1 MDVSHYN
8 ALLRVYLENEHPF
21 SPTEFLAEM
30 DARGIEPNRVTYQ
43 RLIARYCH
51 DGDIEG
57 ATKILEYMREK
68 QMPVNENVFNALIFG
83 HSQAGD
89 MNSAQG
95 ILSVMTQAGL
105 EPSADTYTTL
115 LCGYARYGETNK
127 MEEIIN
133 ECEQKE
139 VYLLDKDYLEIVYS
153 LATNG
158 HAQLVPSILSRVKKT
173 IGYNQDAINFILRL
187 INKGHDET
195 AFAILETMVRSTRPD
210 GSLMPVGNFFIRQL
224 VKANRDVDTILS
236 YCKKLE
242 EKGLYERGLLL
253 ATEIS
258 LEQGKEELAYKL
270 LEHLKQD
277 GLEIRQHFFWPLI
290 IAKASDRTGKGIV
303 EVLQRM
309 QTFDLTPNHE
319 TLRDW
324 VLPNLQGKS
333 SEVLSLLRDANVSL
347 GSSACG
353 LVCNLLI
360 KNEIAEAAT
369 IASSVAAYYVPDLIK
384 RPLTN
389 ALYATQDINSYITIL
404 RQVHENLKRVSSYTD
419 SQDGAL
425 DGPAVIGSFLIDICQ
440 ARRNY
445 IQLVPKVLEALVEQG
460 LSVTTS
466 CAEWLENRLGEQMT
480 DHISDLLGRLT
491 SGELTPIPLSKRPSY
506 TPYHQMNVDQL
517 EKLVQ
522 NLDSKGVET
531 TGYKR
536 RLLTLYHRYVSS
548 FFVFMIYRK

>member
-95 ILSVMTQAGL
+95 ILSVMAQAGL

-115 LCGYARYGETNK
+115 LCGYARYGDINK
-127 MEEIIN
+127 IEEVIN

-139 VYLLDKDYLEIVYS
+139 VYLLDKDYLEVVYS

-158 HAQLVPSILSRVKKT
+158 HSQHVPNILSRVKKT

-187 INKGHDET
+187 INKGQDET

-236 YCKKLE
+236 YCRKLE
-242 EKGLYERGLLL
+242 EQGLYERGLLL

-258 LEQGKEELAYKL
+258 LEQGKEQLAYKL
-270 LEHLKQD
+270 LEHLKQE

-290 IAKASDRTGKGIV
+290 IAKASDPTGKGIV

-309 QTFDLTPNHE
+309 QTFDLIPNHE

-369 IASSVAAYYVPDLIK
+369 IASSVNAYYVPELIK

-389 ALYATQDINSYITIL
+389 ALYATQDVNSYITIL
-404 RQVHENLKRVSSYTD
+404 RQVYENLKRVSSYTD
-419 SQDGAL
+419 SQETAL
-425 DGPAVIGSFLIDICQ
+425 DGPSVIGSFLIDLCQ

-445 IQLVPKVLEALVEQG
+445 IELIPKVLEALVEHG
-460 LSVTTS
+460 LSVNTS

-491 SGELTPIPLSKRPSY
+491 SGELTPVPLSKRPSY

-522 NLDSKGVET
+522 NLESKGVET

-536 RLLTLYHRYVSS
+536 RLLTLYHRYV
-548 FFVFMIYRK
+548 FYFRPYF

>member
-95 ILSVMTQAGL
+95 ILSVMAQAGL

-115 LCGYARYGETNK
+115 LCGYARYGDINK
-127 MEEIIN
+127 IEEVIN

-139 VYLLDKDYLEIVYS
+139 VYLLDKDYLEVVYS

-158 HAQLVPSILSRVKKT
+158 HSQHVPNILSRVKKT

-187 INKGHDET
+187 INKGQDET

-236 YCKKLE
+236 YCRKLE
-242 EKGLYERGLLL
+242 ENGLYERGLLL

-258 LEQGKEELAYKL
+258 LEQGKEQLAYKL
-270 LEHLKQD
+270 LEHLKQE

-290 IAKASDRTGKGIV
+290 IAKASDPTGKGIV

-309 QTFDLTPNHE
+309 QTFDLIPNHE

-369 IASSVAAYYVPDLIK
+369 IASSVNAYYVPELIK

-389 ALYATQDINSYITIL
+389 ALYATQDVNSYITIL
-404 RQVHENLKRVSSYTD
+404 RQVYENLKRVSSYTD
-419 SQDGAL
+419 SQETAL
-425 DGPAVIGSFLIDICQ
+425 DGPSVIGSFLIDLCQ

-445 IQLVPKVLEALVEQG
+445 IELIPKVLEALVEHG
-460 LSVTTS
+460 LSVNTS

-491 SGELTPIPLSKRPSY
+491 SGELTPVPLSKRPSY

-522 NLDSKGVET
+522 NLESKGVET

-536 RLLTLYHRYVSS
+536 RLLTLYHRYV
-548 FFVFMIYRK
+548 FHFRPYF